1 MFYANLYSCSADP
14 RTVDKTSSLTA
25 IASSVPITPTAA
37 LDTMDPKIIIDYNPA
52 YIAANYIQIPAFGKY
67 YFTEPPTVEVG
78 KRIIFRCTEDVLM
91 SLKEYIGAIP
101 ATVIRSASA
110 GVNYVPDN
118 QLPVD
123 PNRVDIFTAL
133 SNKSFGAAS
142 WSSTFF
148 SYVMITG
155 RGKN

>member
-67 YFTEPPTVEVG
+67 YFAEPPTVEVG
-78 KRIIFRCTEDVLM
+78 KRITFRCTEDVLM
-91 SLKEYIGAIP
+91 SLKDYIGAIP
-101 ATVIRSASA
+101 ATVIRSESIGAPTSIK
-110 GVNYVPDN
+110 DSK
-118 QLPVD
+118 QPVD
-123 PNRVDIFTAL
+123 PHRVEY
-133 SNKSFGAAS
+133 KSILFPKK
-142 WSSTFF
+142 F
-148 SYVMITG
+148 SLDPNNENFLLIT
-155 RGKN
+155 R

>member
-25 IASSVPITPTAA
+25 LASSVPITPTAA

-78 KRIIFRCTEDVLM
+78 KRITFRCTEDVLM
-91 SLKEYIGAIP
+91 SLKDYIGAIP

-133 SNKSFGAAS
+133 SNKSFSAFIGGSA
-142 WSSTFF
+142 FF
-148 SYVMITG
+148 QAVMITG

>member
-1 MFYANLYSCSADP
+1 MFYANLFSCTADS
-14 RTVDKTSSLTA
+14 RTVDKTSSLTV
-25 IASSVPITPTAA
+25 IASNVPITPTAA
-37 LDTMDPKIIIDYNPA
+37 LDTMDPKIIIDYNQA

-78 KRIIFRCTEDVLM
+78 KRIIFRCSEDVLM
-91 SLKEYIGAIP
+91 TLKDYIGSIP

-123 PNRVDIFTAL
+123 PNRVDIVTAL
-133 SNKSFGAAS
+133 SRKSFASYSSLGAD
-142 WSSTFF
+142 FH
-148 SYVMITG
+148 YVMITG
-155 RGKN
+155 KGRN